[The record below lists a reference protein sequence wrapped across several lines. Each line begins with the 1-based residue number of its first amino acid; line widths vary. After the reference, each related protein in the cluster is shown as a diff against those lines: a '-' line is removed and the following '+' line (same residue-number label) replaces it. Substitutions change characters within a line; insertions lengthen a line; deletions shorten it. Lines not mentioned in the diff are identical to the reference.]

1 VPVLKHSNSEL
12 QKRGRKMNNRRKWE
26 EHTFLIVSTIRL
38 LAEMDKETTR
48 HITEIADKLRIV
60 YENGGN
66 LDDSK
71 IMEQY
76 HNQN

>member
-1 VPVLKHSNSEL
+1 
-12 QKRGRKMNNRRKWE
+12 MNNSRRKWE

-48 HITEIADKLRIV
+48 HIMRIADKLRIV

>member
-1 VPVLKHSNSEL
+1 
-12 QKRGRKMNNRRKWE
+12 MNNRRKWE

-38 LAEMDKETTR
+38 LAEMDEETTR
-48 HITEIADKLRIV
+48 HIIEIADKLRVV
-60 YENGGN
+60 YDNGGN

>member
-1 VPVLKHSNSEL
+1 MTSK
-12 QKRGRKMNNRRKWE
+12 RKWE
-26 EHTFLIVSTIRL
+26 ERTFLIVSTIRL

-48 HITEIADKLRIV
+48 HIIEIADKLRVV
-60 YENGGN
+60 YDNGGN

>member
-1 VPVLKHSNSEL
+1 
-12 QKRGRKMNNRRKWE
+12 MNNRRKWE

-38 LAEMDKETTR
+38 LAEMDEETTQ
-48 HITEIADKLRIV
+48 HIMRIADKLRIV

>member
-1 VPVLKHSNSEL
+1 
-12 QKRGRKMNNRRKWE
+12 MNNSRRKWE

-48 HITEIADKLRIV
+48 HIMRIADKLRIV

-76 HNQN
+76 HKQN

>member
-1 VPVLKHSNSEL
+1 
-12 QKRGRKMNNRRKWE
+12 MTNRRKWE
-26 EHTFLIVSTIRL
+26 ERTFLIVSTIRL
-38 LAEMDKETTR
+38 LAEMDGETTR
-48 HITEIADKLRIV
+48 HIMRIADKLRIV

>member
-1 VPVLKHSNSEL
+1 MTSK
-12 QKRGRKMNNRRKWE
+12 RKWE
-26 EHTFLIVSTIRL
+26 ERTFLIVSTIRL
-38 LAEMDKETTR
+38 LAEMDEETTR
-48 HITEIADKLRIV
+48 HIMRIADKLRIV

>member
-1 VPVLKHSNSEL
+1 MTSK
-12 QKRGRKMNNRRKWE
+12 RKWE
-26 EHTFLIVSTIRL
+26 ERTFLIVSTIRL

-48 HITEIADKLRIV
+48 HIMRIADKLRIV

>member
-1 VPVLKHSNSEL
+1 
-12 QKRGRKMNNRRKWE
+12 MNNRRKWE
-26 EHTFLIVSTIRL
+26 ERTFLIVSTIRL

-48 HITEIADKLRIV
+48 HIMRIADKLRIV

>member
-1 VPVLKHSNSEL
+1 
-12 QKRGRKMNNRRKWE
+12 MNNRRKWE

-38 LAEMDKETTR
+38 LAEMDEETTR
-48 HITEIADKLRIV
+48 HIMRIADKLRIV

-76 HNQN
+76 HKQN